1 VGHAS
6 SIVWVAHR
14 YARILRVGRTYHLSG
29 GAGDGGGSVLILKR
43 RGFLAV
49 TTATTCLILAV
60 GFLAGRT
67 VERYVPVTESILVL
81 SRRIMPLFYVK
92 TEEPV
97 LTLTFDIS
105 WGHETAPRVLEILR
119 EKNVRAT
126 FFLSGPWAKRHAGL
140 VEEIGKAGHD
150 IGSHGDAHVDLSR
163 YPRDV
168 VEENIRTA
176 HEDLLN
182 TAGRVS
188 PFFRPPNGD
197 YDDVVVETAKACG
210 YETVIW
216 AVDSL
221 DWKNPGADYM
231 VDRVPKLAFKGAI
244 ILMHASDSSK
254 QIHEALPRIIDS
266 LRAKGYKLVPL
277 SELLTYGEPG
287 RNDPR

>member
-1 VGHAS
+1 M
-6 SIVWVAHR
+6 
-14 YARILRVGRTYHLSG
+14 
-29 GAGDGGGSVLILKR
+29 
-43 RGFLAV
+43 
-49 TTATTCLILAV
+49 
-60 GFLAGRT
+60 
-67 VERYVPVTESILVL
+67 LVL
-81 SRRIMPLFYVK
+81 SRRTILLTCTAGVLSVLAIGFAVGRAVDGDVPVSESILVVSRMNMPVFYVK

-97 LTLTFDIS
+97 IALTFDIS
-105 WGHETAPRVLEILR
+105 WGHKTAPLVLEILR

-126 FFLSGPWAKRHAGL
+126 FFLSGPWAKRHAAL
-140 VEEIGKAGHD
+140 VSEITQAGHD

-176 HEDLLN
+176 HEDILN
-182 TAGRVS
+182 AAGRVA

-197 YDDVVVETAKACG
+197 YDDIVVETAKACG

-231 VDRVPKLAFKGAI
+231 VDRVLKLAFKGAI
-244 ILMHASDSSK
+244 VLMHASDSSR
-254 QIHEALPRIIDS
+254 QIHEALPRVIDG
-266 LRAKGYKLVPL
+266 LRQKGYKLVPL
-277 SELLTYGEPG
+277 SELMTYGEPG

>member
-1 VGHAS
+1 MLV
-6 SIVWVAHR
+6 ITR
-14 YARILRVGRTYHLSG
+14 
-29 GAGDGGGSVLILKR
+29 K
-43 RGFLAV
+43 AV
-49 TTATTCLILAV
+49 ILAGACAACLV
-60 GFLAGRT
+60 LGIGFLAGRGMERA
-67 VERYVPVTESILVL
+67 VDRYVPVTESILVL
-81 SRRIMPLFYVK
+81 PRTTMPIFYVK
-92 TEEPV
+92 TEEPA

-126 FFLSGPWAKRHAGL
+126 FFLSGPWAKRH
-140 VEEIGKAGHD
+140 VEIVQEIVRAGHEV
-150 IGSHGDAHVDLSR
+150 GSHGDAHVNLSR
-163 YPRDV
+163 YDRDV

-182 TAGRVS
+182 AAGRVA

-221 DWKNPGADYM
+221 DWKNPGADFM
-231 VDRVPKLAFKGAI
+231 VDRVLKRAFKGAI

-254 QIHEALPRIIDS
+254 QIHEALPRVIDG
-266 LRAKGYKLVPL
+266 LREKGYRLVPL
-277 SELLTYGEPG
+277 SELLELGEPG
-287 RNDPR
+287 RDDPR